1 MKKNRFIRS
10 STLGIFC
17 ISMSMTSGA
26 FADYDEESEYEN
38 SKYIPIVYSGA
49 AVTMGADSSVFGDVQ
64 SVSAITLGDSAV
76 VNGSVLAGA
85 AVTIERA
92 GVVTFDVRAGDAATL
107 GANATVFGNLAARA
121 AVFIGA
127 ESEVSGELT
136 SGGDVKLG
144 AAAKVGGNVTAT
156 TSVTLGAHAEVGNY
170 ESAGNVQAVHGS
182 VVLGGYSTVKGDAQ
196 YGTVISLGDNAIVEG
211 NEIQSYPGDF
221 INHVEAPLASKREQ
235 LIQKQ
240 QKFADMLVPT
250 NNELATTI
258 DADRDFEPG
267 VYHATGLTTTADIT
281 LTFRGSPT
289 EQPEHWV
296 INVDTYISF
305 GAKMKIELVDVALG
319 STIIFNSGT
328 YTTIGANSI
337 VRGTLLA
344 GTYITAGANTTIH
357 GIGPDCGGMFATNGA
372 ITMGAGST
380 FGEAG
385 CWPVEQQNDNADE
398 HDGSEGS
405 SCGDESNDSNESN
418 FGDESNE
425 GDEYNYS
432 DESNCG
438 DESNEGNE
446 YHYWE

>member
-1 MKKNRFIRS
+1 MKKNRFIRYT
-10 STLGIFC
+10 TLGIFC
-17 ISMSMTSGA
+17 ISMSMTSPA
-26 FADYDEESEYEN
+26 FADYDEASEYVN

-49 AVTMGADSSVFGDVQ
+49 AVTMGAGSSVFGDVQ

-76 VNGSVLAGA
+76 VTGSVLAGA

-107 GANATVFGNLAARA
+107 GASAMVFGNLAARA

-127 ESEVSGELT
+127 ESEVSGELA

-170 ESAGNVQAVHGS
+170 EASGNVQAVNGS
-182 VVLGGYSTVKGDAQ
+182 VVLGGYSTVKGNAQ
-196 YGTVISLGDNAIVEG
+196 AGTVISLGANAIVQGDEMQ
-211 NEIQSYPGDF
+211 NVYPGDF
-221 INHVEAPLASKREQ
+221 INHVDAPLASKKEQ

-240 QKFADMLVPT
+240 KKFADMFVPS

-357 GIGPDCGGMFATNGA
+357 GVGPDCGGMFATNGA
-372 ITMGAGST
+372 ITMGADST

-398 HDGSEGS
+398 YDGSEGS
-405 SCGDESNDSNESN
+405 SCGDESNNNNESYY
-418 FGDESNE
+418 GDESND
-425 GDEYNYS
+425 GDGSNCDDEY
-432 DESNCG
+432 
-438 DESNEGNE
+438 E
-446 YHYWE
+446 YEYE